1 MAGYVD
7 ICSCG
12 HPEKRH
18 ELYQTEYAR
27 CNVRGCFCSGGV
39 RVAVRVWETAEHPS
53 VAESNARFFKRM
65 FHVEDVAGRGNRHPL
80 TDGLAKTLDL
90 GISAGWVY
98 DGCDRCGGESLEYV
112 PYMAAESGEAQVVIR
127 ELSGRTILLCEICD
141 TEVKYLATLA
151 GEHVR

>member
-27 CNVRGCFCSGGV
+27 CSVRGCFCVGGV
-39 RVAVRVWETAEHPS
+39 CIAVRVWETEENPS
-53 VAESNARFFKRM
+53 AITSNARFFRRT
-65 FHVEDVAGRGNRHPL
+65 FHVEDVAGRGERHPL
-80 TDGLAKTLDL
+80 TDGLSKTLDS

-98 DGCDRCGGESLEYV
+98 DGCDRCGSDAVEFI
-112 PYMAAESGEAQVVIR
+112 PYMANERGEAQVTVK
-127 ELSGRTILLCEICD
+127 ELTGRTILLCEICD
-141 TEVKYLATLA
+141 TEVRYLASLM
-151 GEHVR
+151 GEHV